1 MKRRSL
7 LGTALTALALV
18 MATLSSPVLAQD
30 KINLRMATSWS
41 GGYTMELMAN
51 AYAEEVARL
60 TDGRI
65 TIETYPGGTLGSA
78 LEVSD
83 LVRNGVADMGH
94 TWMGYDWGEDR
105 TTILFGGFA
114 GSFDSERMLH
124 WLYVGGG
131 LELWREFRADKFDL
145 VSMPLGIRTP
155 EVFLHSNKPVR
166 TLEDFQGLKLRTAG
180 AWLEISSELGAAP
193 VTAPM
198 GEVYTMLERGVVDAV
213 ESGSLGENQTSG
225 FHQVA
230 KYVIL
235 PGAHQPVAPFE
246 LVISPRVWEGIS
258 EADRALLQD
267 AARLVTLDCWMTFG
281 QRDAMAKTF
290 YEDEGNEVIDLA
302 SEVQKA
308 IYQAGAAYAERNSQE
323 NEWFARVWQS
333 QREFDALWQGAER
346 YRKIER

>member
-1 MKRRSL
+1 MNRRKL
-7 LGTALTALALV
+7 LGAALATPALTFTAGTAR
-18 MATLSSPVLAQD
+18 AQD
-30 KINLRMATSWS
+30 KLNFRMATSWS
-41 GGYTMELMAN
+41 GGFTMELMAD
-51 AYAEEVARL
+51 AYAETVARL
-60 TDGRI
+60 SDGRI

-105 TTILFGGFA
+105 TTILFAGFA

-124 WLYVGGG
+124 WLYGADGA
-131 LELWREFRADKFDL
+131 ELWREFRRERFDL

-166 TLEDFQGLKLRTAG
+166 SLADFQGLKLRTVG
-180 AWLEISSELGAAP
+180 AWLEISAELGAAP

-213 ESGSLGENQTSG
+213 ESGSLGENVSTG

-246 LVISPRVWEGIS
+246 LLIAPRVWDSLS

-267 AARLVTLDCWMTFG
+267 AARLVTMDSWIAFG
-281 QRDAMAKTF
+281 QADAKAKTF
-290 YEDEGNEVIDLA
+290 YEDQGNEVIDLDP
-302 SEVQKA
+302 EVQKA
-308 IYQAGAAYAERNSQE
+308 VFDAGVAYADKIASE
-323 NEWFARVWQS
+323 NPWFARVWES
-333 QREFDALWQGAER
+333 QKQFDALWQGSER
-346 YRKIER
+346 YRRVVR

>member
-7 LGTALTALALV
+7 LGAALTTPALA
-18 MATLSSPVLAQD
+18 MATAASPALAQD
-30 KINLRMATSWS
+30 KITLRMATSWS

-131 LELWREFRADKFDL
+131 RELWREFRADKFDL

-193 VTAPM
+193 LAAQDCGVTYGHREAV
-198 GEVYTMLERGVVDAV
+198 EDSVDA
-213 ESGSLGENQTSG
+213 EGRGE
-225 FHQVA
+225 
-230 KYVIL
+230 
-235 PGAHQPVAPFE
+235 
-246 LVISPRVWEGIS
+246 
-258 EADRALLQD
+258 D
-267 AARLVTLDCWMTFG
+267 
-281 QRDAMAKTF
+281 
-290 YEDEGNEVIDLA
+290 
-302 SEVQKA
+302 
-308 IYQAGAAYAERNSQE
+308 
-323 NEWFARVWQS
+323 
-333 QREFDALWQGAER
+333 
-346 YRKIER
+346 